1 MKKVLSCLLVLTNL
15 ALSKS
20 FACLASNEETANA
33 GLPAATVVEEKKE
46 NVEAAKG
53 TGEKEKTDN
62 PESKE
67 NKNDEKGEKN
77 ESNIQNVEND
87 GKTKKESISLE
98 ISAEMMEK
106 IKKVLSSEKRC
117 EYPKAKLAIETVLG
131 VLCVVG
137 LLCSIKNECF
147 GHACPTKPPVVD
159 EPAQPPFNENT
170 QENIQENTQE
180 NTQNESWA
188 HSAFDMT
195 KRFFVTLSDKALN
208 VFPFYLLLRYY

>member
-1 MKKVLSCLLVLTNL
+1 MKKIFSVLLVLANL

-20 FACLASNEETANA
+20 FACLASNEETTNA
-33 GLPAATVVEEKKE
+33 ELPAAIVVEEKKE
-46 NVEAAKG
+46 NVEAAKV
-53 TGEKEKTDN
+53 TGEKEKTDT

-98 ISAEMMEK
+98 ISAETMEK

-117 EYPKAKLAIETVLG
+117 EYPKTKLAIETVLG

-159 EPAQPPFNENT
+159 KPARPPLNENT
-170 QENIQENTQE
+170 QKKTQE

>member
-1 MKKVLSCLLVLTNL
+1 MKKALSILLVFLTL
-15 ALSKS
+15 TLSKGFVC
-20 FACLASNEETANA
+20 FAEPEEKTSTETV
-33 GLPAATVVEEKKE
+33 ATVVEEKDE
-46 NVEAAKG
+46 
-53 TGEKEKTDN
+53 T
-62 PESKE
+62 SK
-67 NKNDEKGEKN
+67 DEEKN
-77 ESNIQNVEND
+77 ETLQEDEKEENVVKNVENSE
-87 GKTKKESISLE
+87 KPKKESIYLE
-98 ISAEMMEK
+98 ISAETMGK

-117 EYPKAKLAIETVLG
+117 EYPKTKLAIETVLG
-131 VLCVVG
+131 VICVVG

-159 EPAQPPFNENT
+159 EPAQPPLNENT
-170 QENIQENTQE
+170 QKKTQE